1 MYVAIKY
8 IKKKALS
15 KKELVMYKQEIETLL
30 NLDHK
35 NVIDLFAY
43 LEVDTYL
50 YIMMNYMKNGTL
62 FDFLQMR
69 EFTVS
74 EAQARSI
81 MV

>member
-1 MYVAIKY
+1 MIPFARR
-8 IKKKALS
+8 KALS

-50 YIMMNYMKNGTL
+50 YIMMNYMKNGT
-62 FDFLQMR
+62 
-69 EFTVS
+69 VS
-74 EAQARSI
+74 YGNLILSLAF
-81 MV
+81 